1 MIKFSTSVAGS
12 IRVEIQD
19 AKGAA
24 LPRFTL
30 EESVE
35 IFGDDLERV
44 VRWKGEANLSKLQTN
59 PVRLRFELPICIRF
73 DFVDG
78 DDSSGRHGGVP
89 GPTCYDGCG
98 RQMV

>member
-1 MIKFSTSVAGS
+1 M
-12 IRVEIQD
+12 EIQD
-19 AKGAA
+19 AKGTA

-30 EESVE
+30 AESVE

-44 VRWKGEANLSKLQTN
+44 VRWKGEANLSKLQSN

-89 GPTCYDGCG
+89 ELICYDGRG
-98 RQMV
+98 GQMI